1 MEYIYK
7 ITNLKNG
14 KFYIGKTYDIEKR
27 WKQHLSLAGKKRH
40 PFYDA
45 IAHYG
50 AENFI
55 IEVVDKTDVSL
66 INDLEK
72 KWILETNAIKLG
84 YNITEGGTG
93 GDTFSN
99 KSNELKDVTREKL
112 RKYISENNPMYNEIV
127 KEKYKKIINAPNHR
141 QKISNGVLNAYKN
154 PQYKQKISDGLKL
167 ALQSPEL
174 RKKWSECKTGNQ
186 NGRALGCVIITDLNG
201 NQTKYETAKEAAKN
215 LVVTAHLIREHCRNN
230 TTFKR
235 GLYKGWK
242 FEFENEVK

>member
-14 KFYIGKTYDIEKR
+14 KFYIGKTSDIERR
-27 WKQHLSLAGKKRH
+27 WKEHLSLAGKKRH

-99 KSNELKDVTREKL
+99 KSDKLKKITREKL
-112 RKYISENNPMYNEIV
+112 RNHILENNPMSNEMIKEKHNILVNANEYKQNMSNIV
-127 KEKYKKIINAPNHR
+127 KSRNSEYKKR
-141 QKISNGVLNAYKN
+141 L
-154 PQYKQKISDGLKL
+154 SDGIKL

-215 LVVTAHLIREHCRNN
+215 LVITAHLIREHCRNN